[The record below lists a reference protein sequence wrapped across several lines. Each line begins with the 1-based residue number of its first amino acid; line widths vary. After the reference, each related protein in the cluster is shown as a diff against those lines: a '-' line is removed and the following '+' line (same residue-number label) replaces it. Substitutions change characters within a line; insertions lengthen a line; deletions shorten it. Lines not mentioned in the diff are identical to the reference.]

1 MKAYEVMGT
10 LNDQKQLLLDEQL
23 LVETPTRVKVII
35 LLQDESNFEFDDDNE
50 EIKKSIKIALEEARE
65 GKRMP
70 IEQLWEGV
78 DAR

>member
-50 EIKKSIKIALEEARE
+50 VIKKSIKIALEEARE

>member
-50 EIKKSIKIALEEARE
+50 GIKKSIKIALEEARE